1 MAKVTIGTDQEICA
15 VGVKRGLGHVWLMRG
30 GGMVM
35 MPSTLERERILGP
48 PKVGAARVASP
59 ALRLSSWG
67 KGGWLLGLETG
78 ACGLGRDKCVRQG
91 MQRAKGRITGGP
103 TFGLPPLPSGDAAA
117 FICAVYSGD
126 VIIFLHCGLLWEVF
140 HPCSQQ

>member
-1 MAKVTIGTDQEICA
+1 
-15 VGVKRGLGHVWLMRG
+15 
-30 GGMVM
+30 M
-35 MPSTLERERILGP
+35 MPSTLERERMLGP
-48 PKVGAARVASP
+48 PKFGATRVASP
-59 ALRLSSWG
+59 APELSSRG
-67 KGGWLLGLETG
+67 KGPLLGRETG
-78 ACGLGRDKCVRQG
+78 ACGLDKEMCVRQG